1 MQGQK
6 QNKSTVSERII
17 NIATVAV
24 VIGIAAILIAM
35 FTTEGLQREIQK
47 KTSVFNGHILVTSFE
62 NNESQVS
69 LLPFEDSQQL
79 RNQIMA

>member
-62 NNESQVS
+62 NN
-69 LLPFEDSQQL
+69 
-79 RNQIMA
+79 